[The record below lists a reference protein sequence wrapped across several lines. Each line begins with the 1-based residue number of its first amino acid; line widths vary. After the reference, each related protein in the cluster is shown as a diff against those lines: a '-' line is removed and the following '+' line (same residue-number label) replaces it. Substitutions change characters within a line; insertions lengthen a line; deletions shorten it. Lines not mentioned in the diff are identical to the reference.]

1 MRQEHCLMETLYV
14 TKQQPLQKSFLFSL
28 FHLQDLLFTM
38 ASKHMMGIDNPVQR
52 VGFNVNIFINSQEV
66 YKFICTICKNVLR
79 NAVQIPESNDPKRAC
94 LDCYKDNIKYV
105 SSFLTIFVFFH
116 GCISKPLTVILQN
129 FVQHMISFLKL
140 CPPFYTILCKKL
152 LEEATLMKQ
161 NVAQ

>member
-1 MRQEHCLMETLYV
+1 MRQEHCLTETLYV

-94 LDCYKDNIKYV
+94 LDCYKDNIRYV
-105 SSFLTIFVFFH
+105 SSFLTIFCFFPWLH
-116 GCISKPLTVILQN
+116 QQATYSHSTEFRLAYDQFFKIMSAILHN
-129 FVQHMISFLKL
+129 SM
-140 CPPFYTILCKKL
+140 
-152 LEEATLMKQ
+152 
-161 NVAQ
+161 